1 VVRNFRLAAVYAAAV
16 ALMLRAL
23 VPVGWMP
30 NTGAEQHSA
39 FMPCPMLGGT
49 RMPMPMPGQHPTKHD
64 PPSHEGS
71 ICPYAATAHF
81 TPPPAIGVSR
91 PTRFAAAQC
100 RSQARLSFLSG
111 LVLGWDH
118 APRAPPASAI

>member
-1 VVRNFRLAAVYAAAV
+1 VLRNFRLAAVYVAAV

-39 FMPCPMLGGT
+39 LMPCPMMSGM
-49 RMPMPMPGQHPTKHD
+49 RMPMPMPGQHPAKHD
-64 PPSHEGS
+64 PASHEGS
-71 ICPYAATAHF
+71 MCPYAATAHF

-91 PTRFAAAQC
+91 PIRFATAQS
-100 RSQARLSFLSG
+100 RFKVRLSFLSG
-111 LVLGWDH
+111 LVPGWDH
-118 APRAPPASAI
+118 APRAPPASAV